1 MVSVVSPYAPIR
13 PPVLSSVP
21 SRLEVQ
27 CSTETSS
34 IVCPRATHRV
44 RVATCRVWLAM
55 RCIDVQT
62 VMDWM
67 QGHRRWS
74 GRKME
79 EMEKDMMKGISGGEV
94 NGAFCSVGCSKW
106 GLKEPMV
113 IVQLSYRKKRN
124 SFITTRRMKMMTKMM
139 RRMYQKTMTMKMTL
153 LVLPPMR
160 KRKKRRKRVFVP
172 SPHLRSHHPLPRLP
186 HYRC

>member
-1 MVSVVSPYAPIR
+1 MSVVSPYAPIR

-34 IVCPRATHRV
+34 IECPRATHRV

-55 RCIDVQT
+55 RCTDVRT
-62 VMDWM
+62 VTDWM

-74 GRKME
+74 GRKMK
-79 EMEKDMMKGISGGEV
+79 EMKKEMKKGMTGGEV

-106 GLKEPMV
+106 SLKEPVV
-113 IVQLSYRKKRN
+113 IVQLSYRKKEMAL
-124 SFITTRRMKMMTKMM
+124 S
-139 RRMYQKTMTMKMTL
+139 
-153 LVLPPMR
+153 
-160 KRKKRRKRVFVP
+160 
-172 SPHLRSHHPLPRLP
+172 RL
-186 HYRC
+186 